1 MNNTNFTICKANQEQ
16 RDYVF
21 ERVTIKDEQERKNAV
36 VYVAT
41 DSDNQ
46 IIGRT
51 VIKEKDVP
59 APISGKYWYIDNLF
73 VHPQFRRKGIA
84 SALVAEIKKQAEL
97 SNIVYLHGSANA
109 SVEASMFW
117 LNQGFTMNAY
127 GKRQEDRSKP
137 LFFGNYFHFISYCIN
152 RKSLVA
158 DNTLYNIKR
167 ASENEI
173 QQVIEKYVT
182 DEKRKA
188 YFANKMNGLLGFVA
202 IGEAG
207 NIQGAI
213 IAFPDSMQA
222 PLDSMHLWIHP
233 FVEPEYRNQGLG
245 RSLVYKMYQYAK
257 ENDIIQLTN
266 VDTSEDNIGFWYEIG
281 FDIFFWEAKTQTG
294 KRFTTAMIR
303 VK

>member
-21 ERVTIKDEQERKNAV
+21 ERVTIKNEEERKNAV
-36 VYVAT
+36 VYVAIDST
-41 DSDNQ
+41 DQ

-59 APISGKYWYIDNLF
+59 APILGKYWYIENLF
-73 VHPQFRRKGIA
+73 VHPKFRRKGIA
-84 SALVAEIKKQAEL
+84 SALVAEIKKQAEIL
-97 SNIVYLHGSANA
+97 KIIYLYGSANA
-109 SVEASMFW
+109 SLEASMFW
-117 LNQGFTMNAY
+117 LNQGFTLNAY
-127 GKRQEDRSKP
+127 GKRQEDSNKP
-137 LFFGNYFHFISYCIN
+137 LFFGNYFHYISYCIR

-158 DNTLYNIKR
+158 DNSLNNIKR
-167 ASENEI
+167 ASPEEI
-173 QQVIEKYVT
+173 QQVISKYVV

-188 YFANKMNGLLGFVA
+188 YFANKMNDILGFVA

-222 PLDSMHLWIHP
+222 PLDCMHLWIHP

-245 RSLVYKMYQYAK
+245 RSLVYELYQYAK

-266 VDTSEDNIGFWYEIG
+266 VDISEDNIGFWYEIG
-281 FDIFFWEAKTQTG
+281 FDIFFWEVKTQTG
-294 KRFTTAMIR
+294 KRITTSMIR
-303 VK
+303 IQ

>member
-59 APISGKYWYIDNLF
+59 APISGKYWYIENLF

-158 DNTLYNIKR
+158 DNTLYNIKH

-207 NIQGAI
+207 NIQRAI

-233 FVEPEYRNQGLG
+233 FVEPECRNQGLG

-281 FDIFFWEAKTQTG
+281 FDIFFWEVKTQTG
-294 KRFTTAMIR
+294 KRITTAMIR
-303 VK
+303 VQ